1 MRLGYRYDAAG
12 RRTGLTYPDGRQAGW
27 AYDGAGRAVALTE
40 TDGGTWTATRNGA
53 GALRGLALPNGERA
67 GWAYDAAG
75 RPISTTLVS
84 GTTTV
89 FSQTATLDAAGQRTA
104 LDDSWGHTSY
114 GYDAAGRLARALYP
128 DGTSEA
134 DGYDAAGNR
143 LVVTSTSALSGTA
156 VTTNCYDAAA
166 QLTTSSNSAQ
176 GTTSYSYDGAGNQ
189 TGSAG
194 PQGTT
199 TNTYNDLGQL
209 THVAGPTT
217 NVGYIS
223 DGQGDR
229 LRSLAQGAPQ
239 WQIQTL
245 AQDVAGGGLSSIAS
259 DGTQDYTYLEPG
271 KGQAPLAGSNQ
282 ATGQTT
288 YLGTDL
294 LGSVRVATNGAN
306 QVIGAGAYDAWG
318 AARPTTANAGGQTQ
332 LAGLQGAT
340 PFGYAGQYRDAGA
353 NTYDMRA
360 RAYDPAQGR
369 FLSVDPLVDQT
380 GQPYSYA
387 NGNPA
392 NNADPSGLFAFP
404 HYTQDDGPGDPAFAS
419 LVKQTIAEGFRREDH
434 SGLTLVGG
442 APYGV
447 PGLDILS
454 FSPSLAAD
462 SHPVGDAYAIVRDR
476 GGDGKKGWFGTQFS
490 ESYQQEVNDLERP
503 GGPLDRARVAG
514 LRLRMDSGRTC
525 YANTRVDLERGRTY
539 PISLGD
545 FSTGYQLN
553 RLPSYYRYYPF
564 TYGGVPYIALARKLR
579 NGVIGYTTCHRGDPG
594 FLEEGPDPYQAEDPA
609 AEACGDTGAA
619 CQLAAIEEN
628 VRVDGAGTYRQL
640 MDAQSGGLARA
651 VAFVKFAVV
660 SVPSAVV
667 AAFYVDGARV
677 LVSRNAGE
685 GEKDLAAVS
694 LLPLPDEPLTGG
706 LRVTARVLDAAS
718 LRALGAT
725 LRTGRK
731 LGLLVRTEHGLQV
744 EAAPAADQQQL
755 AQALQ
760 TAQDVRG
767 FAKAPGCTPCFPA
780 GTLVTTPRGKVAI
793 ETLRAGDAVL
803 AEDPKAGVVR
813 AERLER
819 VVVEPA
825 LPLVA
830 VDLSD
835 GSVLRATPNHAF
847 WVDGGRGLHGAGW
860 VLAARLEPGDRLRTA
875 GGKRVAVAR
884 VLQHAGRAV
893 VYTLTVARDHT
904 FFVGSAQVLVHNYN
918 ACVLAIRPK
927 DSPWNLPNVRE
938 RGRVIEAMY
947 LSTGNVIE
955 LHNYLV
961 IDDFIPAT
969 GAATS
974 IKSIDLT
981 TGRYQSESYFRNKLN
996 TYARALNDF
1005 SGASQGGINTTST
1018 GTPIRSRTL
1027 LLVFEPLAADAKQ
1040 SRILQEDSVLSSGG
1054 KATVASYLC

>member
-1 MRLGYRYDAAG
+1 
-12 RRTGLTYPDGRQAGW
+12 
-27 AYDGAGRAVALTE
+27 
-40 TDGGTWTATRNGA
+40 
-53 GALRGLALPNGERA
+53 
-67 GWAYDAAG
+67 
-75 RPISTTLVS
+75 
-84 GTTTV
+84 
-89 FSQTATLDAAGQRTA
+89 
-104 LDDSWGHTSY
+104 
-114 GYDAAGRLARALYP
+114 
-128 DGTSEA
+128 
-134 DGYDAAGNR
+134 
-143 LVVTSTSALSGTA
+143 
-156 VTTNCYDAAA
+156 
-166 QLTTSSNSAQ
+166 
-176 GTTSYSYDGAGNQ
+176 
-189 TGSAG
+189 
-194 PQGTT
+194 
-199 TNTYNDLGQL
+199 
-209 THVAGPTT
+209 
-217 NVGYIS
+217 
-223 DGQGDR
+223 
-229 LRSLAQGAPQ
+229 
-239 WQIQTL
+239 
-245 AQDVAGGGLSSIAS
+245 
-259 DGTQDYTYLEPG
+259 
-271 KGQAPLAGSNQ
+271 
-282 ATGQTT
+282 
-288 YLGTDL
+288 
-294 LGSVRVATNGAN
+294 
-306 QVIGAGAYDAWG
+306 
-318 AARPTTANAGGQTQ
+318 
-332 LAGLQGAT
+332 
-340 PFGYAGQYRDAGA
+340 
-353 NTYDMRA
+353 
-360 RAYDPAQGR
+360 
-369 FLSVDPLVDQT
+369 
-380 GQPYSYA
+380 
-387 NGNPA
+387 
-392 NNADPSGLFAFP
+392 
-404 HYTQDDGPGDPAFAS
+404 
-419 LVKQTIAEGFRREDH
+419 
-434 SGLTLVGG
+434 
-442 APYGV
+442 
-447 PGLDILS
+447 
-454 FSPSLAAD
+454 
-462 SHPVGDAYAIVRDR
+462 
-476 GGDGKKGWFGTQFS
+476 
-490 ESYQQEVNDLERP
+490 
-503 GGPLDRARVAG
+503 
-514 LRLRMDSGRTC
+514 MDSGRTC

-594 FLEEGPDPYQAEDPA
+594 FLEGGCQGPDPYQAEDPA

-904 FFVGSAQVLVHNYN
+904 FFVGTARVLVHNAGPGGCITIVDDQGNDIAGPRVQGKDTVLQAKYFARDSWRNIAKQVDYTDLAQEN
-918 ACVLAIRPK
+918 AGTGKTYTDLADRLRADIHDELETKYDPTQLAIVDRALTVAFGAGQAGPVVAIN
-927 DSPWNLPNVRE
+927 DVRGYHVLTDNRINPQDIFKAVDQHKGSGVHFVNGE
-938 RGRVIEAMY
+938 
-947 LSTGNVIE
+947 
-955 LHNYLV
+955 
-961 IDDFIPAT
+961 T
-969 GAATS
+969 GAGANGYVGNGLGHAED
-974 IKSIDLT
+974 IVHNFID
-981 TGRYQSESYFRNKLN
+981 GRPGDSDAEVIGISNVGGPCTARDYGAQSCAGRFLGQYDGPVAPK
-996 TYARALNDF
+996 A
-1005 SGASQGGINTTST
+1005 
-1018 GTPIRSRTL
+1018 
-1027 LLVFEPLAADAKQ
+1027 PL
-1040 SRILQEDSVLSSGG
+1040 IVYYHG
-1054 KATVASYLC
+1054 KRG